1 MIDVGESAEFE
12 PAAAASKSNEF
23 DVFKLLKLLL
33 RLIV

>member
-1 MIDVGESAEFE
+1 MIDVGESAKFE
-12 PAAAASKSNEF
+12 AVAASKSNEF